1 MGTVARKQVLVID
14 VEATCWR
21 GKPPPGEQR
30 ELIEIGLCAFDTE
43 RGQPAEKRSILIKPQ
58 CSTISEF
65 CTELTSITP
74 EMAASGVLFNE
85 ACTLLRRDHDS
96 QNVIWTSWGKDDRR
110 MFEKQCASFRVAYP
124 FGPQQHIDLRRLFAQ
139 LQRTD
144 TRVKIRQVGLKA
156 ALELMD
162 LEYEGTAHRGVDD
175 AYNTARLLA
184 AMYERYG
191 SEIIKV

>member
-1 MGTVARKQVLVID
+1 MTCNPILVID

-30 ELIEIGLCAFDTE
+30 ELIEIGLCAFDML
-43 RGQPAEKRSILIKPQ
+43 RGQPGETRSILIRPQ

-74 EMAASGVLFNE
+74 EMAAQGILFNE
-85 ACTLLRRDHDS
+85 ACGLLRREYNS
-96 QNVIWTSWGKDDRR
+96 RSLVWASWGRDDRR
-110 MFEKQCASFRVAYP
+110 MFEKQCASFRVHYP
-124 FGPQQHIDLRRLFAQ
+124 FGPQQHLDLRRLFAQ

-144 TRVKIRQVGLKA
+144 SRTKIRQVGLKT
-156 ALELMD
+156 ALELMG
-162 LEYEGTAHRGVDD
+162 LQYEGTAHRGVDD

-184 AMYERYG
+184 AMVGRYG
-191 SEIIKV
+191 PEIVRI

>member
-1 MGTVARKQVLVID
+1 LVAVTRKHVLVID

-21 GKPPPGEQR
+21 GKPPPGEER
-30 ELIEIGLCAFDTE
+30 EMIEIGLCAFDLA
-43 RGQPAEKRSILIKPQ
+43 RGKPLEKRSLLIKPQ

-74 EMAASGVLFNE
+74 EMAAQGMLFNE
-85 ACTLLRRDHDS
+85 ACTLLRRDYNS
-96 QNVIWTSWGKDDRR
+96 LNLVWASWGKDDRH
-110 MFEKQCASFRVAYP
+110 MFEKQCASARVTYP

-144 TRVKIRQVGLKA
+144 TRVKIRQVGLKV

-162 LEYEGTAHRGVDD
+162 LQYEGTAHRGVDD
-175 AYNTARLLA
+175 AYNTARLLG
-184 AMYERYG
+184 AMYQRYG
-191 SEIIKV
+191 SEIIKA

>member
-1 MGTVARKQVLVID
+1 VTRKHVLVID
-14 VEATCWR
+14 IEATCWR

-30 ELIEIGLCAFDTE
+30 EVIEIGLCAFDLE
-43 RGQPAEKRSILIKPQ
+43 RGQPGFTRSILIKPQ

-74 EMAASGVLFNE
+74 EMAAKGMLFNE
-85 ACTLLRRDHDS
+85 ACTLLRRDYDS
-96 QNVIWTSWGKDDRR
+96 LNRVWVSWGKDDRH
-110 MFEKQCASFRVAYP
+110 MFQMQCADSRVTYP

-162 LEYEGTAHRGVDD
+162 LQYEGTAHRGVDD

-184 AMYERYG
+184 AMVEHYG
-191 SEIIKV
+191 SEIIKA